1 MSKMHKFAVVGAGV
15 AGLASAIALARAG
28 HGVTVFEQARQI
40 DEVGAGLQIGPN
52 AVHALRQL
60 DVWQA
65 LQSDTVA
72 PDQIV
77 IKDGCSARSLSNIDL
92 TADFES
98 RFGAPYRVA
107 HRASLIA
114 RLRDAAAGHP
124 SIEIRT
130 DCPVDGFDAT
140 DKQATVRLSD
150 GEHHFA
156 DALIGADGIRSTTRQ
171 LLFKDGPP
179 DYAGHA
185 IFRALLPMIDVPART
200 DKTSVH
206 LWLYPGGHVV
216 HYPVNGGRELNIVA
230 AADSLWVED
239 GWHASAERAEL
250 ISIFPAASPQLKDLL
265 EAPARW
271 HKWAGADRKPADSW
285 GSGPVTLI
293 GDAAHPSLPYLAQ
306 GAAMALEDAVVLG
319 QCCTN
324 CTDFTPAF
332 RRFEEI
338 RRPRTARMTRTAQNL
353 GRIYHLRSTAALARN
368 IAMFALPSDIS
379 LSRLSWLYGWKPAGI
394 TT

>member
-1 MSKMHKFAVVGAGV
+1 MSKIHDFAIIGAGV

-28 HGVTVFEQARQI
+28 HNVSIFEQARQI

-52 AVHALRQL
+52 AVQALRQL
-60 DVWQA
+60 DVWST
-65 LQSDTVA
+65 LQPETVA
-72 PDQIV
+72 PDQIL
-77 IKDGCSARSLSNIDL
+77 IKDGCSARLLSNIDL

-107 HRASLIA
+107 HRAKLISSLHK
-114 RLRDAAAGHP
+114 AAAGYT

-130 DCPVDGFDAT
+130 DCPVTSFDASENQVIVHLDDG
-140 DKQATVRLSD
+140 DKHR
-150 GEHHFA
+150 A
-156 DALIGADGIRSTTRQ
+156 DALIGADGIHSTSRQ
-171 LLFKDGPP
+171 ILLNDGPP

-185 IFRALLPMIDVPART
+185 IFRALLPMIDVPAAT
-200 DKTSVH
+200 NKTSVH

-239 GWHASAERAEL
+239 GWHAKAERAEL
-250 ISIFPAASPQLKDLL
+250 IRLFAAASSDLKDLL
-265 EAPARW
+265 EAPTRW
-271 HKWAGADRKPADSW
+271 RKWAGADRKPIDSW

-319 QCCTN
+319 QCCA
-324 CTDFTPAF
+324 DGDDLALAF
-332 RRFEEI
+332 RQFENI
-338 RRPRTARMTRTAQNL
+338 RRPRTSRVTKSSQSL
-353 GRIYHLRSTAALARN
+353 GQIYHLKSVSALARN
-368 IAMFALPSDIS
+368 VAISALPSQTN
-379 LSRLSWLYGWKPAGI
+379 LSRLSWLYNWNPSTL

>member
-1 MSKMHKFAVVGAGV
+1 MPKMHNFAVVGAGV

-60 DVWQA
+60 DVWSA

-72 PDQIV
+72 PDRIV
-77 IKDGCSARSLSNIDL
+77 IKDGCSARTLSNIDL
-92 TADFES
+92 TKDFES

-107 HRASLIA
+107 HRANLIA

-124 SIEIRT
+124 SIELRT
-130 DCPVDGFDAT
+130 DCPVDGFDA
-140 DKQATVRLSD
+140 DGKQVTVRFSGD
-150 GEHHFA
+150 EHQLA
-156 DALIGADGIRSTTRQ
+156 DALIGADGIRSTIRQQ
-171 LLFKDGPP
+171 LLEDGPP
-179 DYAGHA
+179 DYTGHA
-185 IFRALLPMIDVPART
+185 IFRALLPMIDVPAAT
-200 DKTSVH
+200 NKTSVN

-239 GWHASAERAEL
+239 GWRTSAERADL
-250 ISIFPAASPQLKDLL
+250 ISFFPAAAPQLKDLL

-271 HKWAGADRKPADSW
+271 HKWAGTDRKPADSW
-285 GSGPVTLI
+285 GSGPITLI

-319 QCCTN
+319 QCCAD
-324 CTDFTPAF
+324 CTDIAPAF
-332 RRFEEI
+332 RQFEEA
-338 RRPRTARMTRTAQNL
+338 RRPRTTRVAKTSKDQ
-353 GRIYHLRSTAALARN
+353 GRIYHLRSSAALARN
-368 IAMFALPSDIS
+368 IAMFALPSNIS
-379 LSRLSWLYGWKPAGI
+379 LTRLSWLYGWKPTKTA
-394 TT
+394 T